1 MICNHLGDR
10 HLNSEGKFYA
20 ATVLSEN
27 YTRMGLKTRK
37 IIVVFKSNRDIGI
50 YEGKAMRE
58 SRVHPAMLAVAI
70 ILLTSIAGGA
80 TYIVRQGES
89 LQGAI
94 NQADSGDTIIV
105 SEGVYRESLNI
116 TRPIVLE
123 GRGRP
128 LLDGSAIGNAL
139 TIDADGAKVSGFEI
153 RTARRTGV
161 HVLSGGNIIE
171 NNSISGCLD
180 GIRLEGAH
188 SNIIAS
194 NNINNNTNGIILYSS
209 NENRIQNCDIRDNY
223 INEES
228 DCGIFLIYSSGNVI
242 QDNQLRN
249 NGDTSISLR
258 SASNNSIMNNTVIQ
272 NDWYGISLS
281 ESSNEN
287 RIAYNNASNNI
298 DAGIYLDCS
307 RNNHLLGNRVMDNSK
322 GIYLSYDSNDN
333 TLEENYLSQNEKGLY
348 LANHASNNTI
358 AGNTAQE
365 NGYGIYLTFSSRW
378 DLVYGNHLI
387 NNGCNAYDRGEN
399 NRWDNGSQGN
409 YYSDL
414 GGKFYIPGGPG
425 IDNHPQAE
433 PSG

>member
-70 ILLTSIAGGA
+70 ILLASIAGGA

>member
-1 MICNHLGDR
+1 
-10 HLNSEGKFYA
+10 
-20 ATVLSEN
+20 
-27 YTRMGLKTRK
+27 
-37 IIVVFKSNRDIGI
+37 
-50 YEGKAMRE
+50 MRE
-58 SRVHPAMLAVAI
+58 IRVHPAMLAVAI
-70 ILLTSIAGGA
+70 IILASIAGGT
-80 TYIVRQGES
+80 TYQIGPGES

-94 NQADSGDTIIV
+94 NRADSGDTIIV
-105 SEGVYRESLNI
+105 KGGVYRESLNL
-116 TRPIVLE
+116 TRPITLE
-123 GRGRP
+123 GKGRP
-128 LLDGSAIGNAL
+128 LLDGSAIGNAI
-139 TIDADGAKVSGFEI
+139 TISANGAKVSGFEI
-153 RTARRTGV
+153 RTTRRTGV
-161 HVLSGGNIIE
+161 HILSGENIIE

-188 SNIIAS
+188 SNTIAS
-194 NNINNNTNGIILYSS
+194 NDINNNTNGITLYSS
-209 NENRIQNCDIRDNY
+209 NDNLIQNCDIRDNN

-228 DCGIFLIYSSGNVI
+228 DCGIFLVYSSRNII

-258 SASNNSIMNNTVIQ
+258 SASSNAIINNTVIE

-281 ESSNEN
+281 ESSNQN
-287 RIAYNNASNNI
+287 HIAFNNASNNN
-298 DAGIYLDCS
+298 DAGVYLDGS
-307 RNNHLLGNRVMDNSK
+307 RNNRLLGNRAMDNSK

-333 TLEENYLSQNEKGLY
+333 ILEENYLCQNEKGLY

-358 AGNTAQE
+358 VGNTAQE
-365 NGYGIYLTFSSRW
+365 NGYGIYLTFSSRG

-387 NNGCNAYDRGEN
+387 DNGCNTYDRGEK

-414 GGKFYIPGGPG
+414 GRIFYVPGGPG

>member
-1 MICNHLGDR
+1 
-10 HLNSEGKFYA
+10 
-20 ATVLSEN
+20 
-27 YTRMGLKTRK
+27 
-37 IIVVFKSNRDIGI
+37 
-50 YEGKAMRE
+50 MRE
-58 SRVHPAMLAVAI
+58 IRVHPAMLAVAI
-70 ILLTSIAGGA
+70 IILASIAGGT
-80 TYIVRQGES
+80 TYHIGPGES

-94 NQADSGDTIIV
+94 NRADSGDTIIV
-105 SEGVYRESLNI
+105 QGGVYRESLNLTRSI
-116 TRPIVLE
+116 TLE
-123 GRGRP
+123 GKDRP

-139 TIDADGAKVSGFEI
+139 TIKADGTKVSGFDI
-153 RTARRTGV
+153 RTTRRTGI

-180 GIRLEGAH
+180 GIRLEGAR
-188 SNIIAS
+188 SNTIAS
-194 NNINNNTNGIILYSS
+194 NNINNNTNGITLYSS
-209 NENRIQNCDIRDNY
+209 NENLIQNCDIRDNN

-228 DCGIFLIYSSGNVI
+228 DCGIFLIYSSGNAI
-242 QDNQLRN
+242 EGNQLRN

-258 SASNNSIMNNTVIQ
+258 SANSNSIINNTVND
-272 NDWYGISLS
+272 NDWYGISLT
-281 ESSNEN
+281 ESSNTN
-287 RIAYNNASNNI
+287 RIAYNNASQNN
-298 DAGIYLDCS
+298 DAGIYLDGS
-307 RNNHLLGNRVMDNSK
+307 RNNHLLGNRATDNSK

-333 TLEENYLSQNEKGLY
+333 ILEENYLCQNEKGIF

-358 AGNTAQE
+358 VGNTAQE

-387 NNGCNAYDRGEN
+387 DNLCNAYDRGEN

-414 GGKFYIPGGPG
+414 GRIFYVPGGPG

>member
-1 MICNHLGDR
+1 
-10 HLNSEGKFYA
+10 
-20 ATVLSEN
+20 
-27 YTRMGLKTRK
+27 
-37 IIVVFKSNRDIGI
+37 
-50 YEGKAMRE
+50 MRE
-58 SRVHPAMLAVAI
+58 IRVHPAMLTVAI
-70 ILLTSIAGGA
+70 IILASIAGGT
-80 TYIVRQGES
+80 TYHIGPGES

-94 NQADSGDTIIV
+94 NRADSGDTIIV
-105 SEGVYRESLNI
+105 QGGVYRESLNLS
-116 TRPIVLE
+116 RPITLE
-123 GRGRP
+123 GKGRP
-128 LLDGSAIGNAL
+128 LLDGSATGNAL
-139 TIDADGAKVSGFEI
+139 TINADGAKVSGFEI
-153 RTARRTGV
+153 RTTRRTGI
-161 HVLSGGNIIE
+161 HILSRGNTIE

-180 GIRLEGAH
+180 GIRLDRAH
-188 SNIIAS
+188 SNSIV
-194 NNINNNTNGIILYSS
+194 NNDINNNTNGITLYSS
-209 NENRIQNCDIRDNY
+209 NDNLIEKCDIRDNN

-228 DCGIFLIYSSGNVI
+228 DCGIYLIYSQGNVI

-258 SASNNSIMNNTVIQ
+258 SASSNTIINNTVIE

-281 ESSNEN
+281 ESSNTN
-287 RIAYNNASNNI
+287 HIAHNNASNNN
-298 DAGIYLDCS
+298 DAGIYLDGS
-307 RNNHLLGNRVMDNSK
+307 RNNRLLGNRAMDNSK

-333 TLEENYLSQNEKGLY
+333 TLEENYLSQNGKGLC

-358 AGNTAQE
+358 VGNIAQE

-378 DLVYGNHLI
+378 DLVYGNHLL

-414 GGKFYIPGGPG
+414 GRIFYVPGGPG

>member
-1 MICNHLGDR
+1 LQ
-10 HLNSEGKFYA
+10 
-20 ATVLSEN
+20 LSWARIITEISFN
-27 YTRMGLKTRK
+27 IRR
-37 IIVVFKSNRDIGI
+37 IIVVFKSNSDIRGC
-50 YEGKAMRE
+50 EGKAMRE

-70 ILLTSIAGGA
+70 ILLASIAGGT
-80 TYIVRQGES
+80 TYHIGPGES

-94 NQADSGDTIIV
+94 NRADSGDTIIV
-105 SEGVYRESLNI
+105 QGGVYRESLSLAKPI
-116 TRPIVLE
+116 TLE
-123 GRGRP
+123 GKGRP

-139 TIDADGAKVSGFEI
+139 TINADGAKVSGFEI
-153 RTARRTGV
+153 RTTRRTGV

-188 SNIIAS
+188 SNIIA
-194 NNINNNTNGIILYSS
+194 NNSINNNTNGITLYSS
-209 NENRIQNCDIRDNY
+209 KENRIQNCDIRDNY

-228 DCGIFLIYSSGNVI
+228 DCGIFLIYSSDNVI

-287 RIAYNNASNNI
+287 RIAYNNASSNI

-307 RNNHLLGNRVMDNSK
+307 RNNHLLGNRALDNSK

-333 TLEENYLSQNEKGLY
+333 ILEENYLFQNGKGLY

-358 AGNTAQE
+358 VGNTAQE
-365 NGYGIYLTFSSRW
+365 NGYGVYLTFSSRW
-378 DLVYGNHLI
+378 DLVYANHLI
-387 NNGCNAYDRGEN
+387 NNGCNAYDRGES

>member
-1 MICNHLGDR
+1 LQ
-10 HLNSEGKFYA
+10 
-20 ATVLSEN
+20 LSWARIITEISFN
-27 YTRMGLKTRK
+27 IRR
-37 IIVVFKSNRDIGI
+37 IIVVFKSNRDIRGC
-50 YEGKAMRE
+50 EGKAMRE

-70 ILLTSIAGGA
+70 ILLASIAGGT
-80 TYIVRQGES
+80 TYHIGPGES

-94 NQADSGDTIIV
+94 NRADSGDTIIV
-105 SEGVYRESLNI
+105 QGGVYRESLSLAKPI
-116 TRPIVLE
+116 TLE
-123 GRGRP
+123 GKGRP

-139 TIDADGAKVSGFEI
+139 TINADGAKVSGFEI
-153 RTARRTGV
+153 RTTRRTGV

-188 SNIIAS
+188 SNIIA
-194 NNINNNTNGIILYSS
+194 NNSINNNTNGITLYSS
-209 NENRIQNCDIRDNY
+209 KENRIQKCDIRDNY

-228 DCGIFLIYSSGNVI
+228 DCGIFLIYSQGNVI

-258 SASNNSIMNNTVIQ
+258 SASNNSIMNNTVIE

-281 ESSNEN
+281 ETSNGN
-287 RIAYNNASNNI
+287 WIAYNNASNNI

-307 RNNHLLGNRVMDNSK
+307 RNNHLLGNRALDNSK

-333 TLEENYLSQNEKGLY
+333 ILEENYLFQNGKGLY

-358 AGNTAQE
+358 VGNTAQE
-365 NGYGIYLTFSSRW
+365 NGYGVYLTFSSRW
-378 DLVYGNHLI
+378 DLVYANHLI
-387 NNGCNAYDRGEN
+387 NNGCNAYDRGES

>member
-1 MICNHLGDR
+1 
-10 HLNSEGKFYA
+10 
-20 ATVLSEN
+20 
-27 YTRMGLKTRK
+27 
-37 IIVVFKSNRDIGI
+37 
-50 YEGKAMRE
+50 
-58 SRVHPAMLAVAI
+58 MLAVAI
-70 ILLTSIAGGA
+70 ILLASIAGG
-80 TYIVRQGES
+80 TTHIVRQGES

-94 NQADSGDTIIV
+94 NRADSGDTIIV
-105 SEGVYRESLNI
+105 REGVYRESLNI

-139 TIDADGAKVSGFEI
+139 TINADGAKVSGFEI
-153 RTARRTGV
+153 RTTRRTGV

-188 SNIIAS
+188 SNIIA
-194 NNINNNTNGIILYSS
+194 NNSINNNTNGITLYSS
-209 NENRIQNCDIRDNY
+209 KENRIQNCDIRDNY

-228 DCGIFLIYSSGNVI
+228 DCGIFLIYSQGNVI

-258 SASNNSIMNNTVIQ
+258 SASNNSIINNTVIE

-281 ESSNEN
+281 ESSNGN

-307 RNNHLLGNRVMDNSK
+307 RNNHLLGNRAVDNSK

-333 TLEENYLSQNEKGLY
+333 ILEENYLSQNGKGLY

-358 AGNTAQE
+358 LGNTAQD

-378 DLVYGNHLI
+378 DLVYANHLI

-433 PSG
+433 PTG

>member
-1 MICNHLGDR
+1 
-10 HLNSEGKFYA
+10 
-20 ATVLSEN
+20 
-27 YTRMGLKTRK
+27 
-37 IIVVFKSNRDIGI
+37 
-50 YEGKAMRE
+50 MRE

-70 ILLTSIAGGA
+70 ILLASIAGG
-80 TYIVRQGES
+80 TTHIVRQGES

-94 NQADSGDTIIV
+94 NRADSGDTIIV
-105 SEGVYRESLNI
+105 QEGVYRESLNI

-128 LLDGSAIGNAL
+128 LLDGSAIGNAV

-153 RTARRTGV
+153 RTTRRTGV
-161 HVLSGGNIIE
+161 HVLSGENIIE

-188 SNIIAS
+188 SNTIAS
-194 NNINNNTNGIILYSS
+194 NNINNNTNGITLYSS
-209 NENRIQNCDIRDNY
+209 NDNLIQNCDIRDNY

-258 SASNNSIMNNTVIQ
+258 SASNNSIINNTVIE

-281 ESSNEN
+281 ESSNGN

-307 RNNHLLGNRVMDNSK
+307 RNNHLLGNRAMDNSK

-333 TLEENYLSQNEKGLY
+333 ILEENYLSQNGKGLY

-358 AGNTAQE
+358 VGNTAQE
-365 NGYGIYLTFSSRW
+365 NGHGVYLTFSSRW
-378 DLVYGNHLI
+378 DLVYANHLI

-425 IDNHPQAE
+425 IDNHPQTE